1 MTIQYGAPMV
11 HPANEVIDDY
21 IGFILLCCCLIPFTA
36 EARIFPTFIPNDYL
50 DTESL
55 TQKAFPEYL
64 RLIQSMWDS
73 NKSAMWSGGGQG
85 FATAVLM
92 PEKQ

>member
-21 IGFILLCCCLIPFTA
+21 IGFILLCCCLIPFIA

-50 DTESL
+50 WE
-55 TQKAFPEYL
+55 
-64 RLIQSMWDS
+64 
-73 NKSAMWSGGGQG
+73 NHGGKDENGN
-85 FATAVLM
+85 
-92 PEKQ
+92 EKPKW

>member
-1 MTIQYGAPMV
+1 MRSVTPMTIQYGAPMV

-50 DTESL
+50 WE
-55 TQKAFPEYL
+55 
-64 RLIQSMWDS
+64 
-73 NKSAMWSGGGQG
+73 NHGGKDENGN
-85 FATAVLM
+85 
-92 PEKQ
+92 EKPKW